1 MLDANGK
8 NTVLS
13 LNDALTD
20 ALADATSAGVEVIT
34 GSPEEMIANY
44 MAQTYY
50 RWDAALYAS
59 VVKQFSPTGTDL
71 DIQNPGN
78 PRLQSSVSA
87 GFLKLVNSTG
97 SPIDVAANAIFT
109 APNGNKYTNGSTT
122 IAVSGGTTGYLSVQ
136 SVLKGKAQNLPANQ
150 SFTSSYGFSSQTN
163 PQPFVTGSDT
173 ETDSEYVSRLVF
185 LKTSNASQAATPSAT
200 LELLNYYQAARFYV
214 NNGVSDFTTPVPIP
228 AGGYIAVVL
237 FPSGVNASA
246 AEISNA
252 INILSNRLEFGN
264 IIRNSTTLHP
274 ILTGTVY
281 TGTFPQLYSAAVAQ
295 AIKVTLAATVTVRFS
310 NGTDSSE
317 KAILSAAFAT
327 QFVQNIIN
335 FYGGAAG
342 NFHLSFQALGSPAP
356 APVTSTPAVV
366 AANGI
371 GQIIGPLVSVEQM
384 RAFISDEVNAASTP
398 NLSYL
403 ACTAL
408 TAIMDPQ
415 VVGEVTHT
423 LDIAAPAGGHV
434 STIDFVND
442 PLFSDSTS
450 WYDRYIF
457 LDPSL
462 ITITVN
468 EG

>member
-34 GSPEEMIANY
+34 GSPEDIIAKY
-44 MAQTYY
+44 LAQTYY

-78 PRLQSSVSA
+78 PRLQASVSA

-97 SPIDVAANAIFT
+97 SPIDVAASSIFT
-109 APNGNKYTNGSTT
+109 APNGNTYTNGATT
-122 IAVSGGTTGYLSVQ
+122 IAVAGGTTGYLSVN
-136 SVLKGKAQNLPANQ
+136 SVAKGKAQNLPANQ

-163 PQPFVTGSDT
+163 TQPFVTGADK
-173 ETDSEYVSRLVF
+173 ETDSEYISRLVF
-185 LKTSNASQAATPSAT
+185 LKTNNASQAATPSAVK
-200 LELLNYYQAARFYV
+200 ELLEYYKAARFYV
-214 NNGVSDFTTPVPIP
+214 NNGVNDFTAPVPIP
-228 AGGYIAVVL
+228 AGGYICVVL

-295 AIKVTLAATVTVRFS
+295 AVKVTLAATVSVRFS
-310 NGTDSSE
+310 NGTDSNE
-317 KAILSAAFAT
+317 KVILATAFAS
-327 QFVQNIIN
+327 QFVQNIID
-335 FYGGAAG
+335 FYGGSAG
-342 NFHLSFQALGSPAP
+342 NFHLSFQASGSPAP
-356 APVTSTPAVV
+356 APVTATPPVV
-366 AANGI
+366 AANGV
-371 GQIIGPLVSVEQM
+371 GQIIGPLVSVEQI
-384 RAFISDEVNAASTP
+384 RAFISDENNAATTP

-403 ACTAL
+403 SCTAL
-408 TAIMDPQ
+408 TAVMDPQ
-415 VVGEVTHT
+415 QSGEVTHT

-434 STIDFVND
+434 SLIDFVND
-442 PLFSDSTS
+442 ALFSDSTS

-457 LDPSL
+457 LDPNL

-468 EG
+468 EA